1 VKVVIMIKIP
11 KDIESFYSRRLKEE
25 VHENLHSNYWKWLR
39 FFLDFCD
46 KYNFPNFEKTSISH
60 FQQKLALKGQKP
72 NQLEEALQASLLF
85 QKYYSSEVPIEL
97 SWESALQ
104 KLNTVLISRNYS
116 KNTIKIYTR
125 FTRWF
130 VDYTITEIDQVAES
144 DVRQF
149 LNYLSVEKRVSA
161 SAQKSAF
168 FSLLFFFNHV
178 LQRDFGD
185 HSHNIRSPKSEKIPV
200 VLSKIELDEFLK
212 NTEEYYRLLIEL
224 QYGCGLRIT
233 ELLELRLKDL
243 DFENN
248 NVQIWISKGNKNR
261 TVPLPQTIKS
271 KLEIHVEK
279 VKNLHCKYSKEAN
292 HGGCFL
298 PSNSLASKAMEL
310 GWQWLFP
317 AKRRVE
323 KDGKFWQFHLHS
335 TTYSKKIA
343 EVRRKIKS
351 TKQITAHTFRH
362 SYATH
367 LLIYGLDIR
376 SLQELLGHSKVETTM
391 VYLQLVRSLTPKA
404 IISPLDIKGPNQ

>member
-1 VKVVIMIKIP
+1 MKMVIMFRIP
-11 KDIESFYSRRLKEE
+11 KDIESFYIRRLKED
-25 VHENLHSNYWKWLR
+25 VYQASHRSYWKWLR

-60 FQQKLALKGQKP
+60 FQQKLAQKGQKP
-72 NQLEEALQASLLF
+72 SQLEEALQASLLF
-85 QKYYSSEVPIEL
+85 QKYYSSEIPNEL
-97 SWESALQ
+97 TWESSLQ

-116 KNTIKIYTR
+116 KNTVKIYTR

-130 VDYTITEIDQVAES
+130 VEYTSLSIEQVTES

-149 LNYLSVEKRVSA
+149 LNHLSVEKGVSA

-168 FSLLFFFNHV
+168 FSLLFFFSHV
-178 LQRDFGD
+178 LQKDFGD

-200 VLSKIELDEFLK
+200 VLSRSELDDFLK
-212 NTEEYYRLLIEL
+212 NTEDYYRLLVEL

-248 NVQIWISKGNKNR
+248 NVQVWMSKGNKNR
-261 TVPLPQTIKS
+261 TVPLPQTIKV
-271 KLEIHVEK
+271 KLQAHVEK
-279 VKNLHCKYSKEAN
+279 VKNLHYKHLQESNY
-292 HGGCFL
+292 GGCFL
-298 PSNSLASKAMEL
+298 PGDSLAPKALEL

-317 AKRRVE
+317 AKTRVE
-323 KDGKFWQFHLHS
+323 KDGKLWQFHLHS

-343 EVRRKIKS
+343 QVRRKIKS

-376 SLQELLGHSKVETTM
+376 SVQELLGHSKVETTM
-391 VYLQLVRSLTPKA
+391 VYLQLVRSLTPKST
-404 IISPLDIKGPNQ
+404 ISPLDITGPKS